1 MTTIEQQFI
10 KKDEVFICTKC
21 DKRYKNIKKKNGKYT
36 KTILRHFKTVCER
49 RKKRN
54 IQAYKSEKKMM
65 QYYENKYDNVRQVNN
80 RLFIKDKETKEI
92 IDNPEPKADWMLGDK
107 RIQYKKSKNVFIHN
121 WTKNTHLEYIKRV
134 HKKDLK
140 NDLVKMVLS
149 QKEKILHKLRSK
161 KKKSKRTL
169 KKLCINVKIVEND
182 KNIDENLKIKDL
194 QTKKIFIH
202 WDKNEKNNFY
212 YLYGEDRDNLIHM
225 TDSVI
230 NKMKVIYVV
239 REIYSDSGKTN
250 LGFQNIFENDKEIND
265 MIKEINERKFEK

>member
-10 KKDEVFICTKC
+10 NNDGVFICSKC
-21 DKRYKNIKKKNGKYT
+21 DKRYKQIKKKNGKYN
-36 KTILRHFKTVCER
+36 KTVLKHFKIACER
-49 RKKRN
+49 RRKRN

-92 IDNPEPKADWMLGDK
+92 VDNPKPKADWMLGDK
-107 RIQYKKSKNVFIHN
+107 RIQYKKSKSVFIHN
-121 WTKNTHLEYIKRV
+121 WTRNTHLEYIKRV

-182 KNIDENLKIKDL
+182 GKIDENLKIKDL

-230 NKMKVIYVV
+230 NKTKVIYVV

-250 LGFQNIFENDKEIND
+250 LGMQNIFENDKEIND